1 MANRIAWDDRYNIG
15 VDIIDKEHKR
25 LFKILNKLLS
35 FEDGE
40 EKNEWVCQEGIKYFK
55 DHAVKHF
62 ADEEEYMRSINYSE
76 YDIHKRIHDDFRN
89 KTIPELEKELVQSHY
104 STEAVNHFLGVS
116 IGWLVGHTLMEDHA
130 IVGKAVNKWADL
142 LPQEEHD
149 VFRDLIVELVQNTF
163 ALESRE
169 ISASYGGE
177 QFGNGVY
184 YRLVHGNKSGEKCET
199 ILVFEDRLLVNTVGK
214 MIGEK
219 TSKLSVLTIN
229 ATRYTARQF
238 VKHIMRHF
246 PAVDSFEL
254 KSENLLT
261 YEQFKKVFE
270 REKPQVSLLFST
282 DEGYFAY
289 CAIAPHL
296 KQGKIGTSIYTENAM
311 AIINEYLE
319 ETGPVNKDKI
329 LVVDDSKVVLQSMKA
344 LLGEDYDVTPAES
357 GLAAIRCITL
367 NRPDLILLDYEMPVC
382 DGKQVLEMI
391 RAEESW
397 ADIPVIFLTGRGDA
411 ESVKKVMSLKPA
423 GYLLKVMKP
432 EEIKK
437 AVDGFFEARK

>member
-1 MANRIAWDDRYNIG
+1 MAGRIKWNDRYNIG
-15 VDIIDKEHKR
+15 VDVIDKEHKK
-25 LFKILNKLLS
+25 LFKIMDKLLS

-55 DHAVKHF
+55 DHAVRHF

-76 YDIHKRIHDDFRN
+76 YDIHKRIHDDFRRN
-89 KTIPELEKELVQSHY
+89 TLPELENELKQSNY

-116 IGWLVGHTLMEDHA
+116 VGWLVGHTLMEDHA
-130 IVGKAVNKWADL
+130 IVGKAKNKWVDL

-149 VFRDLIVELVQNTF
+149 AIRDIIIELVQNTF
-163 ALESRE
+163 NLESRE
-169 ISASYGGE
+169 ISESYGGE

-184 YRLVHGNKSGEKCET
+184 YRLVHGNKSGERCES

-219 TSKLSVLTIN
+219 TKKLNILTIN

-238 VKHIMRHF
+238 VKHIMTHF
-246 PAVDSFEL
+246 PAVESFEL

-261 YEQFKKVFE
+261 YDQFKKVFE
-270 REKPQVSLLFST
+270 KEKPQVSLLFST
-282 DEGYFAY
+282 DEGSFAY

-296 KQGKIGTSIYTENAM
+296 KQGKIGTSIYAENAM
-311 AIINEYLE
+311 SVINQYLE
-319 ETGPVNKDKI
+319 ETEPVDKKKI
-329 LVVDDSKVVLQSMKA
+329 LVVDDSKVVLQSMKE
-344 LLGEDYDVTPAES
+344 LLGKDYDITPAES
-357 GLAAIRCITL
+357 GVAAIRCITL
-367 NRPDLILLDYEMPVC
+367 NQPDLILLDYEMPVC

-391 RAEESW
+391 RAEKSW

-411 ESVKKVMSLKPA
+411 ESVKNVMSLKPA
-423 GYLLKVMKP
+423 GYMLKTMKP
-432 EEIKK
+432 DEIKK
-437 AVDGFFEARK
+437 VIDGFFEARK

>member
-1 MANRIAWDDRYNIG
+1 MAGRIKWNDRYNIG
-15 VDIIDKEHKR
+15 VDVIDKEHKK
-25 LFKILNKLLS
+25 LFKIMDKLLS

-55 DHAVKHF
+55 DHAVRHF

-76 YDIHKRIHDDFRN
+76 YDIHKRIHDDFRRN
-89 KTIPELEKELVQSHY
+89 TLPELENELKQSNY

-116 IGWLVGHTLMEDHA
+116 VGWLVGHTLMEDHA
-130 IVGKAVNKWADL
+130 IVGKAKNKWVDL

-149 VFRDLIVELVQNTF
+149 AIRDIIIELVQNTF
-163 ALESRE
+163 NLESRE
-169 ISASYGGE
+169 ISESYGGE

-184 YRLVHGNKSGEKCET
+184 YRLVHGNKSGERCES

-219 TSKLSVLTIN
+219 TKKLNILTIN

-238 VKHIMRHF
+238 VKHIMTHF
-246 PAVDSFEL
+246 PAVESFEL

-261 YEQFKKVFE
+261 YDQFKKVFE

-296 KQGKIGTSIYTENAM
+296 KQGKIGTSIYAENAM
-311 AIINEYLE
+311 SVINQYLE
-319 ETGPVNKDKI
+319 ETEPVDKKKI
-329 LVVDDSKVVLQSMKA
+329 LVVDDSKVVLQSMKE
-344 LLGEDYDVTPAES
+344 LLGKDYDITPAES
-357 GLAAIRCITL
+357 GVAAIRCITL
-367 NRPDLILLDYEMPVC
+367 NQPDLILLDYEMPVC

-391 RAEESW
+391 RAEKSW

-411 ESVKKVMSLKPA
+411 ESVKNVMSLKPA
-423 GYLLKVMKP
+423 GYMLKTMKP
-432 EEIKK
+432 DEIKK
-437 AVDGFFEARK
+437 VIDGFFEARK

>member
-1 MANRIAWDDRYNIG
+1 MAGRIKWNDRYNIG
-15 VDIIDKEHKR
+15 VDVIDKEHKK
-25 LFKILNKLLS
+25 LFKIMDKLLS

-55 DHAVKHF
+55 DHAVRHF

-76 YDIHKRIHDDFRN
+76 YDIHKRIHDDFRRN
-89 KTIPELEKELVQSHY
+89 TLPELENELKQSNY

-116 IGWLVGHTLMEDHA
+116 VGWLVGHTLMEDHA
-130 IVGKAVNKWADL
+130 IVGKAKNKWVDL

-149 VFRDLIVELVQNTF
+149 AIRDIIIELVQNTF
-163 ALESRE
+163 NLESRE
-169 ISASYGGE
+169 ISESYGGE

-184 YRLVHGNKSGEKCET
+184 YRLVHGNKSGERCES

-219 TSKLSVLTIN
+219 TKKLNILTIN

-238 VKHIMRHF
+238 VKHIMTHF
-246 PAVDSFEL
+246 PAVESFEL

-261 YEQFKKVFE
+261 YDQFKKVFE
-270 REKPQVSLLFST
+270 REKPQVSLVFST

-296 KQGKIGTSIYTENAM
+296 KQGKIGTSIYAENAM
-311 AIINEYLE
+311 SVINQYLE
-319 ETGPVNKDKI
+319 ETEPVDKKKI
-329 LVVDDSKVVLQSMKA
+329 LVVDDSKVVLQSMKE
-344 LLGEDYDVTPAES
+344 LLGKDYDITPAES
-357 GLAAIRCITL
+357 GVAAIRCITL
-367 NRPDLILLDYEMPVC
+367 NQPDLILLDYEMPVC

-391 RAEESW
+391 RAEKSW

-411 ESVKKVMSLKPA
+411 ESVKNVMSLKPA
-423 GYLLKVMKP
+423 GYMLKTMKP
-432 EEIKK
+432 DEIKK
-437 AVDGFFEARK
+437 VIDGFFEARK